1 MPDINIPHIDVTVT
15 GLDAATLEAAVR
27 ALPAAIGG
35 QLGHSRPRLAAAATP
50 VDQPLGFSP
59 ASTENEVAGDLA
71 RRIALHVVARMAR
84 PAEVR

>member
-35 QLGHSRPRLAAAATP
+35 QLGRSRPRLATTATP
-50 VDQPLGFSP
+50 ADQPLGFK
-59 ASTENEVAGDLA
+59 ATSTENEVAGELA
-71 RRIALHVVARMAR
+71 RRIALQVVARMAR
-84 PAEVR
+84 PAEVP